1 MSAPEDEPKPKPE
14 EPPAEAPAA
23 AEPPQAPP
31 APAEPAAA
39 GPAWT
44 DPEAASMPMP
54 EDISMS
60 TYALAVAST
69 STTFT
74 AVDPTASDHPPAAL
88 DPAAAALEAA
98 RIAEKIVGDIESAS
112 GAAIVAAAA
121 AGAAIEAVRA
131 RGRGKA
137 EGEPAPD
144 DAAAS
149 DPVVTVRMQRDRI
162 LRALAEDVA
171 ASATAGAE
179 PAPAEGRPP
188 TTSRQLRVPAQAVRA
203 ATQPG
208 AEADDLHDDELDP
221 VQIAAAAIQRLRA
234 RASTDFAELRV
245 HYHRHDIA
253 VLLIALVI
261 IVIAGRVHH
270 ALITPPTKLFSERG
284 LTFEHSQAW
293 LDPEPLPPAPPRIM
307 RDPTG
312 QLPKGGS
319 VYNVALT
326 SSLGG
331 DARIEVLIDKRPAW
345 SNVVTGLEL
354 DRRTRWGE
362 LYTLDDSTIEAIED
376 HDWLRTA
383 YRYAH
388 ASMKGDVPR
397 IGRAIEYAT
406 IDRDQIYV
414 VTLFGTAA
422 ELERIEGVVAP
433 TLRVPGRNALPLVA
447 QTRVLGQRS
456 YPNAVA
462 RAFDSTVMVV
472 VADMVDGRLRARGG
486 GSGVIVGGDGSI
498 LTNYHVIHDR
508 DGRLH
513 DVFII
518 GRFSTLDRAPQ
529 LQCAGRPNRSK
540 LQRELDLALIKC
552 DTDLDGRTWVP
563 TSSGVW
569 PTLPE
574 AQTGDVKM
582 GQRLWV
588 LGYPDAG
595 GGGLTL
601 SQGEVEGWTGQDG
614 AAGRDFI
621 KTDASITHGNSGGPV
636 LDDRGHLVGVAS
648 AFRTRI
654 SLSGTAVV
662 EMNQVGIIRPL
673 PSASDL
679 LAIAAAGWTPREG
692 HTDVELQPD
701 AVEAPAEGVR
711 IATRVLDV
719 ATEAP
724 IAYALVM
731 VLKPGIDA
739 SSIDVNRLDDQVIA
753 WGRSNAQGE
762 VQLKQPVPAPG
773 TYTVFVKATGY
784 EPLIGTD
791 VLSLDEKTPP
801 RYDPWGVIHLR
812 AR

>member
-1 MSAPEDEPKPKPE
+1 VTKRDEPPPDEPPPAGPE
-14 EPPAEAPAA
+14 E
-23 AEPPQAPP
+23 
-31 APAEPAAA
+31 
-39 GPAWT
+39 
-44 DPEAASMPMP
+44 
-54 EDISMS
+54 
-60 TYALAVAST
+60 
-69 STTFT
+69 
-74 AVDPTASDHPPAAL
+74 
-88 DPAAAALEAA
+88 
-98 RIAEKIVGDIESAS
+98 
-112 GAAIVAAAA
+112 
-121 AGAAIEAVRA
+121 
-131 RGRGKA
+131 
-137 EGEPAPD
+137 
-144 DAAAS
+144 
-149 DPVVTVRMQRDRI
+149 
-162 LRALAEDVA
+162 
-171 ASATAGAE
+171 
-179 PAPAEGRPP
+179 
-188 TTSRQLRVPAQAVRA
+188 
-203 ATQPG
+203 
-208 AEADDLHDDELDP
+208 LHDDELDP
-221 VQIAAAAIQRLRA
+221 AQIPAAVIQRLRA

-245 HYHRHDIA
+245 HYHRHDVA
-253 VLLIALVI
+253 VLLIALVL
-261 IVIAGRVHH
+261 IVIAGRVYH
-270 ALITPPTKLFSERG
+270 ALVTPPTKQFSQRG
-284 LTFEHSQAW
+284 LTFERSQAW
-293 LDPEPLPPAPPRIM
+293 LDPEPLPPPPPRIM

-312 QLPKGGS
+312 QLPKADS

-331 DARIEVLIDKRPAW
+331 DARIEVLIDQKPAW

-362 LYTLDDSTIEAIED
+362 LYTLDDSSIESIED

-388 ASMKGDVPR
+388 ADLKGDVPR
-397 IGRAIEYAT
+397 VGHAIEYAT

-414 VTLFGTAA
+414 VTLFGTPR
-422 ELERIEGVVAP
+422 ELARIEAVVAP
-433 TLRVPGRNALPLVA
+433 SLRVPGRSALPLVA
-447 QTRVLGQRS
+447 QARVLGPRA
-456 YPNAVA
+456 YPNPVA

-472 VADMVDGRLRARGG
+472 VADMIDGRLRARGG

-498 LTNYHVIHDR
+498 LTSYHVIHDR

-518 GRFSTLDRAPQ
+518 GRFSALDRAPQ
-529 LQCAGRPNRSK
+529 LQCAGRPSRSK

-563 TSSGVW
+563 ITSGVW

-574 AQTGDVKM
+574 AQRGDVKM
-582 GQRLWV
+582 AQRLWV

-601 SQGEVEGWTGQDG
+601 SQGEVVGWTGQDG

-636 LDDRGHLVGVAS
+636 VDDRGHLVGVAS

-654 SLSGTAVV
+654 SISGPNVV
-662 EMNQVGIIRPL
+662 ELNQVGTIRPL
-673 PSASDL
+673 AMASDL
-679 LAIAAAGWTPREG
+679 LAIAGAGWTPREG
-692 HTDVELQPD
+692 HTDVELQPT

-711 IATRVLDV
+711 IATRVLDF
-719 ATEAP
+719 ANEAP
-724 IAYALVM
+724 VAYALVM
-731 VLKPGIDA
+731 VLKPGIDG

-784 EPLIGTD
+784 EPLIGTN
-791 VLSLDEKTPP
+791 VLTLDANTPP